1 MTEPAAIPSDTRLD
15 RQLALLDRLAEIGL
29 EIAEAIG
36 AQARSGEPFDAQAAA
51 MAYARVARAV
61 RQTVMLQSR
70 LIADRPAP
78 LKETDHC
85 LTPEDH
91 AKDRVA
97 RIVHRVIAAEHD
109 DEDRIERLQDE
120 AIERLQDEDIHGA
133 VLTRPMS
140 EMVADICQDL
150 GLDPD
155 WTRLAREC
163 WAVEEIASGD
173 VGEPLAAFARPPPF
187 AQSGTHA
194 LEADGLNGQSVGGGV
209 PPPLRLDKA
218 PSVTS

>member
-1 MTEPAAIPSDTRLD
+1 M
-15 RQLALLDRLAEIGL
+15 ALE
-29 EIAEAIG
+29 
-36 AQARSGEPFDAQAAA
+36 AQAKGGPVVVEGDIG

-61 RQTVMLQSR
+61 RQSVMLQAR

-78 LKETDHC
+78 RKETH

-97 RIVHRVIAAEHD
+97 RIVGRVIEAEHD

-120 AIERLQDEDIHGA
+120 SIERLEDEDIYGA

-150 GLDPD
+150 GLHPD

-173 VGEPLAAFARPPPF
+173 VGEPLAAFAVPLPRTRGR
-187 AQSGTHA
+187 GTA
-194 LEADGLNGQSVGGGV
+194 KRWRGM
-209 PPPLRLDKA
+209 RRRYF
-218 PSVTS
+218 